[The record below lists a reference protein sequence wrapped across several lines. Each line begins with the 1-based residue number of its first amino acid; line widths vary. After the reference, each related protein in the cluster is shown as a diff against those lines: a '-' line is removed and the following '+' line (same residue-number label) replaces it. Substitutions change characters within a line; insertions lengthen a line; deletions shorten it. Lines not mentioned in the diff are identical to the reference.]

1 MKAHRPRRPNPLLLR
16 MLQTSHADDKGLT
29 LVEALVSLLIFFVA
43 AASIVP
49 VFLNYTVST
58 INNERRTGGIAVAQ
72 QVLDGLRQLD
82 TTTLQATG
90 SDTLTDV
97 SYLGKTYTPIVTYCQ
112 NPAFCTNPD
121 SRHITLQVFHN
132 GDEIYQAETVFTNL
146 Q

>member
-1 MKAHRPRRPNPLLLR
+1 MKTHRPHSPNPLLLR
-16 MLQTSHADDKGLT
+16 MLRTSHTDDKGLT

-49 VFLNYTVST
+49 VFLNYTIST

-72 QVLDGLRQLD
+72 QVLDGLRQVD

-90 SDTLTDV
+90 TDTLADV

-112 NPAFCTNPD
+112 NAAFCANPD

-132 GDEIYQAETVFTNL
+132 GNQIYQAETVFTNL

>member
-1 MKAHRPRRPNPLLLR
+1 MKAHRPHSLNPFWFR
-16 MLQTSHADDKGLT
+16 MLRTSRTDNKGLT

-49 VFLNYTVST
+49 VFLNYTIST

-72 QVLDGLRQLD
+72 QVLDGLRQVD
-82 TTTLQATG
+82 PTTLQATG
-90 SDTLTDV
+90 SDTLADV

-132 GDEIYQAETVFTNL
+132 GNEIYQAETVFTNL